1 MSKWHSDV
9 LLSLM
14 GNTMKGFRN
23 KVNLVV
29 FVHGDSPVMD
39 CLHKLRFTR
48 KSRWESMLV
57 RENNVVGAEVFPRVA
72 KDNTFHHLAQNTS

>member
-1 MSKWHSDV
+1 
-9 LLSLM
+9 M
-14 GNTMKGFRN
+14 GNTVKGFRN

-29 FVHGDSPVMD
+29 FVRGDSPVMD

-48 KSRWESMLV
+48 KSRSESMLV

-72 KDNTFHHLAQNTS
+72 KDITLHRIQVKEIGM